1 VPALYRRSPGI
12 VAAGSL
18 AVLFAA
24 AYLLAPPMGRD
35 LSAQVAH
42 AQLAEQ
48 HWPALLNLT
57 WYGGFDPLSSSV
69 LSPPV
74 MALLGVRLT
83 TALAYLVSVV
93 LFAALL
99 KGTSVPR
106 PVAGAIIGA
115 VCLTGNLVTT
125 RTTFAL
131 GLAVGLGALVAL
143 VSRRLRVASGLSVLA
158 TLTSPVAGL
167 FLGVAGGAIFLSG
180 RRRVGVTLGVTALAP
195 TIAVGLALATSG
207 ANRSPRGTP

>member
-1 VPALYRRSPGI
+1 
-12 VAAGSL
+12 
-18 AVLFAA
+18 
-24 AYLLAPPMGRD
+24 MGRD

-57 WYGGFDPLSSSV
+57 WYGGFDPLGYSV

-83 TALAYLVSVV
+83 TALAYLVS
-93 LFAALL
+93 
-99 KGTSVPR
+99 
-106 PVAGAIIGA
+106 GAIIGA
-115 VCLTGNLVTT
+115 VCLAGNLVTT

-143 VSRRLRVASGLSVLA
+143 VVGRLRVA
-158 TLTSPVAGL
+158 
-167 FLGVAGGAIFLSG
+167 GG
-180 RRRVGVTLGVTALAP
+180 
-195 TIAVGLALATSG
+195 
-207 ANRSPRGTP
+207 